1 MQTHTAAP
9 TDLGGGN
16 PAFSDKIQREYF
28 SGAAAA
34 PRTMSVGGVAVKT
47 IVLLIVLVAAGAW
60 GWASATEPVADAMIE
75 IWQADAQGRHA
86 HPADARGSNA
96 TFRGFGRSG
105 TGRDPRARFIFDTVK
120 PGASEAGTAPH
131 INVIVFMRGLLA
143 HVYTRIYFEDEAAA
157 NALDPVLASVPQ
169 ERRGTL
175 LARRRETPAGAVYDF
190 DIRMQGDR
198 ETVFFDL

>member
-1 MQTHTAAP
+1 MRRRQTASQTVGPFFAYGLTPEQYGYSFTGIAGP
-9 TDLGGGN
+9 NLVLDEAEDGERIRLQGQV
-16 PAFSDKIQREYF
+16 FD
-28 SGAAAA
+28 GA
-34 PRTMSVGGVAVKT
+34 S
-47 IVLLIVLVAAGAW
+47 
-60 GWASATEPVADAMIE
+60 EPVADAMIE